1 MNIIKNIWLHVKYSK
16 ILNKIYKDEDL
27 LNKMSELLG
36 VKVKK
41 DWVGRIYMVLNP
53 NLLPKEEQI
62 FEYGENGLNNSSFI
76 EKWLMERFII
86 MEKFL
91 MVNNLFDILSYSI
104 KRIDDYENYLL
115 IIEPVTFK
123 EYIKSLKYLFILIIL
138 SLIICIGYFKLT

>member
-27 LNKMSELLG
+27 LNKMGELLG
-36 VKVKK
+36 VKVRK
-41 DWVGRIYMVLNP
+41 DWVGRLYMVLNP
-53 NLLPKEEQI
+53 NLIPKEEQI
-62 FEYGENGLNNSSFI
+62 FEYDENGLNNSAFI

-104 KRIDDYENYLL
+104 KKLDEYDNYLL
-115 IIEPVTFK
+115 IMEPITFK
-123 EYIKSLKYLFILIIL
+123 DYMKSLKYLSIFIILI
-138 SLIICIGYFKLT
+138 LIICIGYFKLT